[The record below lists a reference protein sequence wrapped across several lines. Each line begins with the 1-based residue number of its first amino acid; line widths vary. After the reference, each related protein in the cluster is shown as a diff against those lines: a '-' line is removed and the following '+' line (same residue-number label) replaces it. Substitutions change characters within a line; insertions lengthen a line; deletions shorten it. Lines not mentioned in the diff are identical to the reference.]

1 MEKKPLEKEKKKRHK
16 HFPFY
21 YVRIELRRKSHNFSQ
36 FIIGPFSGEGG
47 QIILQ
52 SGGGGGGGGSDGG
65 GGWIFIPSLPFL
77 SPFPSPSLVGNYIQ
91 VFSHI
96 MPAIPVTPDM
106 RRRRRRRPVQGKG
119 GGGRQ
124 SESASLAAPRF
135 ASKREKRRGYQ
146 QIDRKKLSE
155 HLNA

>member
-1 MEKKPLEKEKKKRHK
+1 METTRRGKRKRERETQLENSPIIGTLIKGNRRLEKKPLEKEQKKRHK

-52 SGGGGGGGGSDGG
+52 SGGGGGSYREGGG
-65 GGWIFIPSLPFL
+65 IFIPSLPFL

-106 RRRRRRRPVQGKG
+106 RRRRQRRPVQGKG
-119 GGGRQ
+119 GG
-124 SESASLAAPRF
+124 SSV
-135 ASKREKRRGYQ
+135 
-146 QIDRKKLSE
+146 
-155 HLNA
+155 